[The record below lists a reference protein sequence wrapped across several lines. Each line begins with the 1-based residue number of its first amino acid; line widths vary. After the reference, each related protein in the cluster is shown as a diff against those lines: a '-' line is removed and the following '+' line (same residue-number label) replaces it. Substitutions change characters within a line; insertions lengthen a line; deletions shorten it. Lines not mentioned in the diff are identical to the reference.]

1 MFCFQLRETERLYES
16 RKSFH
21 NRFETFEKNVRDI
34 AEQIENNGQIQTST
48 WNQTFQRL
56 QQIQKQLQSIQ
67 PLLSTVGH
75 ELAELEVAGLPK
87 IELQTIQ
94 NTFEAHRQR
103 LNM

>member
-1 MFCFQLRETERLYES
+1 MYES

-21 NRFETFEKNVRDI
+21 QRFESFEKSVREI
-34 AEQIENNGQIQTST
+34 AEQIENNGQIQTAT
-48 WNQTFQRL
+48 WNPIFQRL

-87 IELQTIQ
+87 VELQTIQ
-94 NTFEAHRQR
+94 NTYEAHRQR
-103 LNM
+103 LTT